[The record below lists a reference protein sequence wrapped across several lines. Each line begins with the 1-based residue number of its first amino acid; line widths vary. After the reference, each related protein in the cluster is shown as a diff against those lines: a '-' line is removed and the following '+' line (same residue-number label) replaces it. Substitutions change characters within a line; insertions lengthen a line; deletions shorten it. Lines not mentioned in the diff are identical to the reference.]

1 MTEIEHSE
9 PALVP
14 VTNRAPVRADSPTF
28 AELGVRAETV
38 EALAKAGITR
48 AFAIQEYA
56 LPIALRGTDLIG
68 QAPTGTG
75 KTLGFGLPL
84 LEHVTASS
92 EGADGKP
99 QALVVVPTRELGL
112 QVARDLQAAGS
123 TRGVRVLPIYG
134 GVAYEPQVDALKK
147 GVEILVG
154 TPGRL
159 LDLAKQK
166 QLKLTSVTSLVLDEA
181 DRMLDLGFLDD
192 VEKILAM
199 LPAQRQTMLFSA
211 TMPDPIVALSRRFLH
226 HPVTIHAGHTAD
238 SGPSPLTK
246 QVVYRTHPLNKV
258 EMVARILQARGRG
271 LTMIFT
277 RTKRAAD
284 RLAEDLDF
292 RGFAVAAVHGDLGQ
306 GARERALRAFRSGK
320 IDVLV
325 ATDVA
330 ARGLDVSGVT
340 HVLNYDCPEDPETY
354 THRIGRTGRAGATG
368 VAVTFVDWE
377 DMPRWI
383 LIDKTLGLGMPQ
395 PPETY
400 HTSAALY
407 SDLDIPADISGTL
420 PTAERNRAGLAAE
433 VEEDLG
439 GGGRRR
445 ERGRGSRRG
454 RPESS
459 GPSGPSSPAGGED
472 RPKRQRRRRRVG
484 DDVSGTPEAPAVDS
498 PRGGSPGAA
507 TEDDQAPRTRSR
519 RRRTIA
525 EPASTSPDAPSGSA
539 AASAPE
545 SAPASPVEALATPVE
560 EAASTARSRSR
571 RRITESSA
579 EEGSAAAARS
589 RGALGAPAEDEPVA
603 APRSRRT
610 ADDETGTAP
619 RRRRTAAANGDDEA
633 GTAPRGRRT
642 AAVADDESVAEPV
655 GDAPVTKARGRRA
668 VAEESVE
675 AAEEGATT
683 PRTRTRRRATAET
696 VAVVETPAESGSDTV
711 AAPKRTRRRA
721 TAPDAEATAPAA
733 GEVAAAAEEAAPA
746 RTRRRAA
753 PVAVPVFSDG
763 SDQGAVPSESADADG
778 ESDGDE
784 PRRKR
789 RRGTRGNRGSG
800 NGSAEMTG
808 GSEAGVGTTA

>member
-1 MTEIEHSE
+1 MTDIESTE

-14 VTNRAPVRADSPTF
+14 VTNRAPVRPDSPTF

-38 EALAKAGITR
+38 EALAKAGILR

-75 KTLGFGLPL
+75 KTLGFGLPI
-84 LEHVTASS
+84 LERVIAPA

-99 QALVVVPTRELGL
+99 QALIVVPTRELGL
-112 QVARDLQAAGS
+112 QVARDLAAAGS
-123 TRGVRVLPIYG
+123 TRGIRVLPIYG

-147 GVEILVG
+147 GAEILVG

-166 QLKLTSVTSLVLDEA
+166 QLKLGSVTALVLDEA
-181 DRMLDLGFLDD
+181 DRMLDLGFLED

-199 LPAQRQTMLFSA
+199 LPEERQTMLFSA
-211 TMPDPIVALSRRFLH
+211 TMPDPIVALSRRFLRN
-226 HPVTIHAGHTAD
+226 PVTIHAGHTQD

-306 GARERALRAFRSGK
+306 GARERALRAFRTGK

-340 HVLNYDCPEDPETY
+340 HVINFDCPEDPETY

-377 DMPRWI
+377 DMPRWV
-383 LIDKTLGLGMPQ
+383 LIDKSMGLNMPQ

-400 HTSAALY
+400 HTSPALY
-407 SDLDIPADISGTL
+407 SDLDIPTDISGTL
-420 PTAERNRAGLAAE
+420 PTASRSRAGLAAE

-439 GGGRRR
+439 GGGKRRR
-445 ERGRGSRRG
+445 ESGRGNRRG
-454 RPESS
+454 RSAPAS
-459 GPSGPSSPAGGED
+459 GSPSPSASEEEGD

-484 DDVSGTPEAPAVDS
+484 SDD
-498 PRGGSPGAA
+498 
-507 TEDDQAPRTRSR
+507 
-519 RRRTIA
+519 
-525 EPASTSPDAPSGSA
+525 
-539 AASAPE
+539 
-545 SAPASPVEALATPVE
+545 L
-560 EAASTARSRSR
+560 
-571 RRITESSA
+571 
-579 EEGSAAAARS
+579 
-589 RGALGAPAEDEPVA
+589 
-603 APRSRRT
+603 
-610 ADDETGTAP
+610 
-619 RRRRTAAANGDDEA
+619 A
-633 GTAPRGRRT
+633 GTA
-642 AAVADDESVAEPV
+642 
-655 GDAPVTKARGRRA
+655 
-668 VAEESVE
+668 E
-675 AAEEGATT
+675 AAPAITEEPSSGSSDEPAPA
-683 PRTRTRRRATAET
+683 PRTRTRRRAAAPALADGAASAPADLTSSEVT
-696 VAVVETPAESGSDTV
+696 SDAVSDSDAGSDLDGDG
-711 AAPKRTRRRA
+711 PRRRRRRGGRGRGG
-721 TAPDAEATAPAA
+721 DAAAPAA
-733 GEVAAAAEEAAPA
+733 VS
-746 RTRRRAA
+746 
-753 PVAVPVFSDG
+753 SDM
-763 SDQGAVPSESADADG
+763 S
-778 ESDGDE
+778 
-784 PRRKR
+784 
-789 RRGTRGNRGSG
+789 
-800 NGSAEMTG
+800 G